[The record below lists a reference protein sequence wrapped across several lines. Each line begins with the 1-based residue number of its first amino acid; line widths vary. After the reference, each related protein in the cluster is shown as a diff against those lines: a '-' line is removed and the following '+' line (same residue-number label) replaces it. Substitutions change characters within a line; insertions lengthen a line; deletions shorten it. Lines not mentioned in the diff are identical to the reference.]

1 MAKLSLIIPCYNESQ
16 NLPLLIDRCND
27 LFCINKNVQIIIVD
41 NGSTDN
47 TTQVLDN
54 LIFGLNFIKKVKV
67 DHNKGYGH
75 GILSGLKEASGE
87 ILCWTHADM
96 QTDICD
102 VLEGLKIFD
111 KESNIK
117 DLFIKG
123 KRRKRPLVDN
133 IFTIGMS
140 VFETVLL
147 RKKMWDIN
155 AQPTMFHRSFF
166 LNWSNPPHDF
176 SLDLYA
182 YYLAKKFKLRIKR
195 FPVFFGKRAYGVSHW
210 NIDLLSK
217 YKFIKR
223 TLIYSFKIQKRIR

>member
-75 GILSGLKEASGE
+75 GILSGLNEASGE
-87 ILCWTHADM
+87 ILCWPHADM

-102 VLEGLKIFD
+102 VLEGLKIFN

-123 KRRKRPLVDN
+123 KRRKRPLADN

-166 LNWSNPPHDF
+166 LNWSNPPNDF

-182 YYLAKKFKLRIKR
+182 YYLAKKLNLRIKR

>member
-16 NLPLLIDRCND
+16 NLPLLIDRCRD
-27 LFCINKNVQIIIVD
+27 LFRIDKNVQIIIVD

-47 TTQVLDN
+47 TSQVLDD
-54 LIFGLNFIKKVKV
+54 LTFGLNFIKKVRV
-67 DHNKGYGH
+67 THNKGYGH

-102 VLEGLKIFD
+102 VLEGLKIFN

-123 KRRKRPLVDN
+123 KRRKRPLADN

-140 VFETVLL
+140 VFETVL
-147 RKKMWDIN
+147 
-155 AQPTMFHRSFF
+155 F
-166 LNWSNPPHDF
+166 
-176 SLDLYA
+176 
-182 YYLAKKFKLRIKR
+182 AKKN
-195 FPVFFGKRAYGVSHW
+195 VGY
-210 NIDLLSK
+210 
-217 YKFIKR
+217 
-223 TLIYSFKIQKRIR
+223 